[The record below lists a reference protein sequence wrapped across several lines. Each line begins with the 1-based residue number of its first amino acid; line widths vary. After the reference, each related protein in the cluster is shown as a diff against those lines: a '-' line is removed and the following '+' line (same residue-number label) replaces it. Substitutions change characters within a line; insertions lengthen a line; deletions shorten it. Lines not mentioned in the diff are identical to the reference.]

1 MEAAKYKIVFNGSI
15 VPRHDVERVKNNLAA
30 LFGSPASALDSLF
43 EDRLVIIKKGLALEE
58 ADRYR
63 EAVERVGGYCI
74 IERMDE
80 PAQASVVN
88 LNTRVEK
95 MVCPK
100 CHTVQPKKPVCSS
113 CGIIV
118 EEFRKRIA
126 EDREA
131 VMAILESEIRQA
143 PAPSPE
149 TSAEGPL
156 ANPGSLDTDSERSAA
171 PPSVQDQ

>member
-1 MEAAKYKIVFNGSI
+1 MDATQYKIIFNGAI
-15 VPRHDVERVKNNLAA
+15 VPRHDVERVKNNLAT
-30 LFGSPASALDSLF
+30 LFGTPASALDGLF
-43 EDRLVIIKKGLALEE
+43 QDRLVIIKKGLNLEE

-80 PAQASVVN
+80 PAQASVIN

-100 CHTVQPKKPVCSS
+100 CHKVQPKKPVCSA
-113 CGIIV
+113 CGVIV

-126 EDREA
+126 EDRDA
-131 VMAILESEIRQA
+131 VIAVLESETRRE
-143 PAPSPE
+143 PTVPPG
-149 TSAEGPL
+149 GPR
-156 ANPGSLDTDSERSAA
+156 ADSGSLDADSERTAA
-171 PPSVQDQ
+171 PHSNQDQ

>member
-1 MEAAKYKIVFNGSI
+1 MEAKLYKIIFNGDI

-30 LFGSPASALDSLF
+30 LFNTDASALDSLF
-43 EDRLVIIKKGLALEE
+43 QGRLVIIKKGLALED

-80 PAQASVVN
+80 PARASVVN
-88 LNTRVEK
+88 LSTRVEK

-100 CHTVQPKKPVCSS
+100 CRSLQAKKPVCSS
-113 CGIIV
+113 CGVIV
-118 EEFRKRIA
+118 DDFRKRLE

-131 VMAILESEIRQA
+131 VMAVLESGDRQA
-143 PAPSPE
+143 PAASG
-149 TSAEGPL
+149 EGPM
-156 ANPGSLDTDSERSAA
+156 ANPGSLDTDSERPPA
-171 PPSVQDQ
+171 PPSTGDQ

>member
-1 MEAAKYKIVFNGSI
+1 MEATQYKIIFNGSI

-30 LFGSPASALDSLF
+30 LFGTSASALDGLF
-43 EDRLVIIKKGLALEE
+43 QDRLVIIKKGLNLEE

-80 PAQASVVN
+80 PAQASVIN

-100 CHTVQPKKPVCSS
+100 CHYLQPTKPVCSS
-113 CGIIV
+113 CGVIV

-126 EDREA
+126 DDRAA
-131 VMAILESEIRQA
+131 VMATLENEPRR
-143 PAPSPE
+143 E
-149 TSAEGPL
+149 SALPPDSRL
-156 ANPGSLDTDSERSAA
+156 ANREPLDADSERSGA
-171 PPSVQDQ
+171 PQSGADS

>member
-1 MEAAKYKIVFNGSI
+1 MDATQYKIIFNGSI

-30 LFGSPASALDSLF
+30 LFGTSASALDALF
-43 EDRLVIIKKGLALEE
+43 EDRLVIIKKGLSLED

-80 PAQASVVN
+80 PAQASVIN

-100 CHTVQPKKPVCSS
+100 CHYVQPKKPVCSS
-113 CGIIV
+113 CGVIV

-131 VMAILESEIRQA
+131 VMATLEGETRHE
-143 PAPSPE
+143 PALQPGSQVA
-149 TSAEGPL
+149 S
-156 ANPGSLDTDSERSAA
+156 PGSLDADSERSGA
-171 PPSVQDQ
+171 PSSSTDI

>member
-1 MEAAKYKIVFNGSI
+1 MDATQYKIIFNGSI

-30 LFGSPASALDSLF
+30 LFGTNASALDGLF
-43 EDRLVIIKKGLALEE
+43 QDRLVIIKKGLNLEE
-58 ADRYR
+58 ADHYR

-80 PAQASVVN
+80 PAQASVIN

-100 CHTVQPKKPVCSS
+100 CHYVQPKKPVCSS
-113 CGIIV
+113 CGVIV

-126 EDREA
+126 ADREA
-131 VMAILESEIRQA
+131 VIATLEDKSRREAALQ
-143 PAPSPE
+143 PE
-149 TSAEGPL
+149 SHL
-156 ANPGSLDTDSERSAA
+156 AKAGSLDADSERSAV
-171 PPSVQDQ
+171 PPPGPDN

>member
-1 MEAAKYKIVFNGSI
+1 MDATQYKIIFNGSI

-30 LFGSPASALDSLF
+30 LFGTTASALDGLF
-43 EDRLVIIKKGLALEE
+43 EDRLVIIKKGLTLEE

-74 IERMDE
+74 IERLDE
-80 PAQASVVN
+80 PARASVIN
-88 LNTRVEK
+88 LSTRVEK

-100 CHTVQPKKPVCSS
+100 CHYLQPKKPVCSS
-113 CGIIV
+113 CGVIV

-131 VMAILESEIRQA
+131 VMASLNNETRREPALPSENR
-143 PAPSPE
+143 
-149 TSAEGPL
+149 L
-156 ANPGSLDTDSERSAA
+156 ANPGSLDADSERSSA
-171 PPSVQDQ
+171 PPPSTDR